1 VYESTTTGTYDSFPI
16 GGFDGNPRL
25 VRFAKGTPA
34 WFANNTLRA
43 NTGFIQVGG
52 SGTKVII
59 AAVGSGNT
67 TVYQVNAIFSNTFL
81 TLRTNYLPTT
91 SNATFAYSVG

>member
-1 VYESTTTGTYDSFPI
+1 VYETIASGAYDSFPI

-25 VRFAKGTPA
+25 VRLAKGTA

-43 NTGFIQVGG
+43 NTGSIQVGG
-52 SGTKVII
+52 SGTKVIV
-59 AAVGSGNT
+59 AAVGSGST
-67 TVYQVNAIFSNTFL
+67 TTYQVNAIFSNTFL
-81 TLRTNYLPTT
+81 TLRTNYLPVT